1 MAAAIM
7 RQGWE
12 NNPKLWVLFNTPL
25 LYVSLRS
32 GGKVVGVACA
42 VSGVLVLALPIP
54 IVVENFAAFYDDQK
68 FQQLLQEKKVRRMD
82 KIMFFTPT
90 FLLFVCLFVC

>member
-1 MAAAIM
+1 M

-12 NNPKLWVLFNTPL
+12 NNAKLWVLFNSPL
-25 LYVSLRS
+25 LYVSLWS

-42 VSGVLVLALPIP
+42 VSGVLVLAPPIP

-82 KIMFFTPT
+82 KRMFFTPT
-90 FLLFVCLFVC
+90 FCLYVCLFIC